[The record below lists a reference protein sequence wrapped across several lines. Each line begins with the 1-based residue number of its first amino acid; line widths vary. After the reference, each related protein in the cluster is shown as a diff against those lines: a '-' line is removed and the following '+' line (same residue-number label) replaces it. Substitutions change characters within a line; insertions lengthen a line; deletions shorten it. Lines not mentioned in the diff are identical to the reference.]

1 MTNAE
6 GRLVGGRYH
15 LIEPIGRGG
24 MGIVWRAH
32 DELLDRAVAVKE
44 VRYDSAMGDELPEL
58 NRRTMRE
65 ARAAGRLTH
74 PNVVVVHDV
83 IEEDGRPW
91 IIMQLVESRSLG
103 QVIRQDGPLTPKRA
117 TEIGLQILDALRAA
131 HAQGVLHRDV
141 KPENVLLAD
150 DGRVVLTDFGIARVE
165 TDSTMTRTGLVGT
178 PAFIAP
184 ERLRGGPAQRES
196 DLWSLGATL
205 YAAVEGRPPHD
216 KGMAMATMH
225 AVLTEPP
232 DPARNAGSLR
242 PVLDRLLEKDP
253 ATRPGYDETARL
265 LRRAATEQAAP
276 RPVDAS
282 GWPSPPSPQRAGRA
296 NGVPKPSA
304 VPPEAFEA
312 TDPDLPTTPTK
323 HPRKSGPARPDDAP
337 AESPAGKPSP
347 STGAEPAGPQTGD
360 AIPAQRPAEAA
371 KPTPKSGAKPGAKP
385 GGTPAKKPVKPATG
399 AKPADK
405 TPADPAS
412 AGKAASGAVA
422 AEAVADKTPADAA
435 DKPATPGGAAPGK
448 PNGGAKPEVAR
459 EAAPAEPEPV
469 REFAQEDG
477 AEARREPAAEP
488 KPAPK
493 PGNRRPPSAPYG
505 GAGVRPGAG
514 RPAETPRPSEPAP
527 ARQPSAAPGAFH
539 AEPVGASPFF
549 ADEPGHTR
557 HGEQPSVPL
566 PESGRQ
572 AWTTV
577 DIPERRNGLLKAALI
592 AIPAILVV
600 GGVALWL
607 GMKQADEGSGT
618 AATLK
623 PPATSVAADPSGEPS
638 EGTGGEESGKP
649 SATPSEDEE
658 KDPSPEPS
666 ESASKDD
673 DEEDDADAL
682 PKGWK
687 MHTNSV
693 GFSLALPPGWKQVR
707 SDSGNVWFEG
717 PLDGAYLQIGH
728 TSSPGKDALADWKYQ
743 EANSARYSFSGYKRI
758 SMKKVDYFRNA
769 ADWEW
774 TFEPGGFKGHILNR
788 GFVVDDK
795 HGYAILWKTR
805 DKDWDKYR
813 HYFDNFAK
821 SFEPAK

>member
-1 MTNAE
+1 M
-6 GRLVGGRYH
+6 
-15 LIEPIGRGG
+15 IEPIGRGG

-232 DPARNAGSLR
+232 DPPKNAGAMR
-242 PVLDRLLEKDP
+242 NVLERLLEKDP

-265 LRRAATEQAAP
+265 LRRAAADQVPP
-276 RPVDAS
+276 RQVDAS
-282 GWPSPPSPQRAGRA
+282 GWPSPPSPQRSGRVA
-296 NGVPKPSA
+296 NGVPKPPV
-304 VPPEAFEA
+304 VPQEAFDD
-312 TDPDLPTTPTK
+312 TDPNLPTTPTK
-323 HPRKSGPARPDDAP
+323 HPKKSGA
-337 AESPAGKPSP
+337 AESSEAP
-347 STGAEPAGPQTGD
+347 GPQTGD
-360 AIPAQRPAEAA
+360 AIPAQRPAEQA
-371 KPTPKSGAKPGAKP
+371 KPEPKPEP
-385 GGTPAKKPVKPATG
+385 KKPEPKPEPKAAAQKP
-399 AKPADK
+399 AKPAAAAAGLAADAPESAPAPEVPRQA
-405 TPADPAS
+405 TPAEP
-412 AGKAASGAVA
+412 
-422 AEAVADKTPADAA
+422 
-435 DKPATPGGAAPGK
+435 
-448 PNGGAKPEVAR
+448 KPEKKP
-459 EAAPAEPEPV
+459 EPEPKPEPV
-469 REFAQEDG
+469 RESAKEDG
-477 AEARREPAAEP
+477 AEARKASA
-488 KPAPK
+488 PAPK
-493 PGNRRPPSAPYG
+493 SPPKPPTRRPPSAPYG

-514 RPAETPRPSEPAP
+514 RPTEAPRPSEPAP
-527 ARQPSAAPGAFH
+527 ARPAAFQ
-539 AEPVGASPFF
+539 AEPVGSSPFF
-549 ADEPGHTR
+549 DDEPGHTR
-557 HGEQPSVPL
+557 YGEQASVPL
-566 PESGRQ
+566 PEPSRQ
-572 AWTTV
+572 TWHTV

-607 GMKQADEGSGT
+607 GMEQASDTSGT
-618 AATLK
+618 AATVK
-623 PPATSVAADPSGEPS
+623 PPATSANADPSGDPS
-638 EGTGGEESGKP
+638 DEAAADESDKP
-649 SATPSEDEE
+649 SASPSDDEE
-658 KDPSPEPS
+658 KDPSPKPS
-666 ESASKDD
+666 ESPSKDD
-673 DEEDDADAL
+673 DEEEDEDAL

-687 MHTNSV
+687 MHKNGA
-693 GFSLALPPGWKQVR
+693 GFALALPPGWKQVR

-728 TSSPGKDALADWKYQ
+728 TSTPGKDALADWKYQ
-743 EANSARYSFSGYKRI
+743 EANSARYSFSAYKRI

-774 TFEPGGFKGHILNR
+774 TFEPGGFTGHILNR

-821 SFEPAK
+821 SFEPDK

>member
-282 GWPSPPSPQRAGRA
+282 GWPSPPSPQRSGRA

-323 HPRKSGPARPDDAP
+323 HPKKSGSGRPDDAP
-337 AESPAGKPSP
+337 AESPAESP
-347 STGAEPAGPQTGD
+347 VGGRRTAGAADRRRDPGPAPGRGGQTRRETREEAGETGD
-360 AIPAQRPAEAA
+360 GREGGRQARRAGRKRPRRLRRRQ
-371 KPTPKSGAKPGAKP
+371 GRRGRGRGRLQPGRGQGLP
-385 GGTPAKKPVKPATG
+385 RR
-399 AKPADK
+399 
-405 TPADPAS
+405 
-412 AGKAASGAVA
+412 AG
-422 AEAVADKTPADAA
+422 
-435 DKPATPGGAAPGK
+435 
-448 PNGGAKPEVAR
+448 
-459 EAAPAEPEPV
+459 
-469 REFAQEDG
+469 Q
-477 AEARREPAAEP
+477 EARR
-488 KPAPK
+488 KR
-493 PGNRRPPSAPYG
+493 GHRSRRG
-505 GAGVRPGAG
+505 QEGRLRP
-514 RPAETPRPSEPAP
+514 R
-527 ARQPSAAPGAFH
+527 
-539 AEPVGASPFF
+539 
-549 ADEPGHTR
+549 R
-557 HGEQPSVPL
+557 H
-566 PESGRQ
+566 
-572 AWTTV
+572 
-577 DIPERRNGLLKAALI
+577 DRR
-592 AIPAILVV
+592 
-600 GGVALWL
+600 
-607 GMKQADEGSGT
+607 
-618 AATLK
+618 
-623 PPATSVAADPSGEPS
+623 
-638 EGTGGEESGKP
+638 
-649 SATPSEDEE
+649 
-658 KDPSPEPS
+658 
-666 ESASKDD
+666 
-673 DEEDDADAL
+673 
-682 PKGWK
+682 
-687 MHTNSV
+687 
-693 GFSLALPPGWKQVR
+693 
-707 SDSGNVWFEG
+707 
-717 PLDGAYLQIGH
+717 
-728 TSSPGKDALADWKYQ
+728 
-743 EANSARYSFSGYKRI
+743 
-758 SMKKVDYFRNA
+758 
-769 ADWEW
+769 
-774 TFEPGGFKGHILNR
+774 
-788 GFVVDDK
+788 
-795 HGYAILWKTR
+795 
-805 DKDWDKYR
+805 
-813 HYFDNFAK
+813 
-821 SFEPAK
+821 

>member
-1 MTNAE
+1 M
-6 GRLVGGRYH
+6 
-15 LIEPIGRGG
+15 IEPIGRGG

-232 DPARNAGSLR
+232 DPAKNAGPLR

-282 GWPSPPSPQRAGRA
+282 GWPSPPSPQRSGRA

-323 HPRKSGPARPDDAP
+323 HPKKSPSARPDDAP
-337 AESPAGKPSP
+337 AESPAEKPSP
-347 STGAEPAGPQTGD
+347 SSGAEPAGPQTGD
-360 AIPAQRPAEAA
+360 AIPAQRPAEPA
-371 KPTPKSGAKPGAKP
+371 KPSAKPAR
-385 GGTPAKKPVKPATG
+385 KPVRPATG
-399 AKPADK
+399 AKAAGK
-405 TPADPAS
+405 PADPAGNAPDDS
-412 AGKAASGAVA
+412 
-422 AEAVADKTPADAA
+422 AA
-435 DKPATPGGAAPGK
+435 DKAAAAASSRDAAKASPGTAAKKPAGSGATGPGAGTKADS
-448 PNGGAKPEVAR
+448 
-459 EAAPAEPEPV
+459 APAAGTTDGDVRPEPV

-477 AEARREPAAEP
+477 AESRKEPPAEP
-488 KPAPK
+488 RPAPK

-514 RPAETPRPSEPAP
+514 RPAEAARPGEPAP
-527 ARQPSAAPGAFH
+527 ARPAAAGATRP
-539 AEPVGASPFF
+539 EPARPAPLH

-557 HGEQPSVPL
+557 LGEHASLPL
-566 PESGRQ
+566 RESGRNSW
-572 AWTTV
+572 ATV

-607 GMKQADEGSGT
+607 GMKQANEGSGT
-618 AATLK
+618 AATIK
-623 PPATSVAADPSGEPS
+623 PPATSAAADPSGDP
-638 EGTGGEESGKP
+638 TGEAGAEESGKP
-649 SATPSEDEE
+649 SASPSEDEE
-658 KDPSPEPS
+658 KEPSPEPS
-666 ESASKDD
+666 ESPSK
-673 DEEDDADAL
+673 EEDKDEDKL

-687 MHTNSV
+687 THKNAA
-693 GFSLALPPGWKQVR
+693 GFSIALPPGWKQVR

-728 TSSPGKDALADWKYQ
+728 TSTPGKDALADWKYQ
-743 EANSARYSFSGYKRI
+743 EANSARYSFSGYKRL

-774 TFEPGGFKGHILNR
+774 TFDTDGFKGHILNR

-821 SFEPAK
+821 SFEPDK

>member
-232 DPARNAGSLR
+232 DPAKNAGPLR

-282 GWPSPPSPQRAGRA
+282 GWPSPPSPQRSGRA

-323 HPRKSGPARPDDAP
+323 HPKKSPSARPDDAP
-337 AESPAGKPSP
+337 AESPAEKPSP

-360 AIPAQRPAEAA
+360 AIPAQRPAEPAKPAA
-371 KPTPKSGAKPGAKP
+371 KPARKPVRPATGAKAAGKPADPAENSPDDSAAGKAAAAASSRDAAKASP
-385 GGTPAKKPVKPATG
+385 GTPAKKPAGSGATG
-399 AKPADK
+399 PG
-405 TPADPAS
+405 
-412 AGKAASGAVA
+412 AGKK
-422 AEAVADKTPADAA
+422 ADS
-435 DKPATPGGAAPGK
+435 
-448 PNGGAKPEVAR
+448 
-459 EAAPAEPEPV
+459 APAAGTTDGDVRPEPV

-477 AEARREPAAEP
+477 AESRKEPPAEP
-488 KPAPK
+488 RPAPK

-514 RPAETPRPSEPAP
+514 RPAEAARPGEPA
-527 ARQPSAAPGAFH
+527 
-539 AEPVGASPFF
+539 
-549 ADEPGHTR
+549 
-557 HGEQPSVPL
+557 
-566 PESGRQ
+566 
-572 AWTTV
+572 
-577 DIPERRNGLLKAALI
+577 
-592 AIPAILVV
+592 
-600 GGVALWL
+600 
-607 GMKQADEGSGT
+607 
-618 AATLK
+618 
-623 PPATSVAADPSGEPS
+623 
-638 EGTGGEESGKP
+638 
-649 SATPSEDEE
+649 
-658 KDPSPEPS
+658 
-666 ESASKDD
+666 
-673 DEEDDADAL
+673 
-682 PKGWK
+682 
-687 MHTNSV
+687 
-693 GFSLALPPGWKQVR
+693 
-707 SDSGNVWFEG
+707 
-717 PLDGAYLQIGH
+717 
-728 TSSPGKDALADWKYQ
+728 
-743 EANSARYSFSGYKRI
+743 
-758 SMKKVDYFRNA
+758 
-769 ADWEW
+769 
-774 TFEPGGFKGHILNR
+774 
-788 GFVVDDK
+788 
-795 HGYAILWKTR
+795 
-805 DKDWDKYR
+805 
-813 HYFDNFAK
+813 
-821 SFEPAK
+821 